1 VLVFGVLTAH
11 PRATPIVDYEHRICS
26 TSFIDDMQLYSTTPR
41 GVELR
46 LAICSLFFEFFDVQF
61 NLNKTRVLANLWEGD
76 EYDF

>member
-1 VLVFGVLTAH
+1 
-11 PRATPIVDYEHRICS
+11 
-26 TSFIDDMQLYSTTPR
+26 MLYSTALR